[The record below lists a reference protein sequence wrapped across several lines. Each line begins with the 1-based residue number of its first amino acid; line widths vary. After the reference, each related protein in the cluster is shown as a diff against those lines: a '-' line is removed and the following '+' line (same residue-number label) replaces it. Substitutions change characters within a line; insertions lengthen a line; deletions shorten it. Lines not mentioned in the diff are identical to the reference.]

1 MAIRRP
7 SPLPYI
13 SSLSI
18 VPGEGYQAGGIVER
32 KLKTPIR
39 PQIRIQEKRKIICA
53 QLPDAY
59 LTCNHRAYR
68 KEVEKDDPQHVLQV
82 LVELGLYIIHL
93 PEAEM

>member
-1 MAIRRP
+1 M
-7 SPLPYI
+7 
-13 SSLSI
+13 
-18 VPGEGYQAGGIVER
+18 
-32 KLKTPIR
+32 
-39 PQIRIQEKRKIICA
+39 IICA
-53 QLPDAY
+53 QIPDAY